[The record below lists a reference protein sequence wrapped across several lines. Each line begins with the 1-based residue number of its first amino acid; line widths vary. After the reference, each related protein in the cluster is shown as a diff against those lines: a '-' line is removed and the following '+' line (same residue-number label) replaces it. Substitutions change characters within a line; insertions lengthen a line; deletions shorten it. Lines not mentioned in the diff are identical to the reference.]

1 MGRGFAMWPAGGDR
15 RGRAGAWGRRFRC
28 AGARVAV
35 YSAIWAAA
43 LVEQGARALDNG
55 LGQTP
60 PMGWNS
66 WGLKHNISEEIIAA
80 QADAL
85 VASGL
90 RDVGYRYLNLDGGWQ
105 DPQRDASGNLRGS
118 KDLFPSGMGRLGEY
132 VHSNGL
138 LYGIYSS
145 AGFTACNGFPGSFGY
160 EEADAQRFADWGVD
174 YLKYDNCAD
183 GAVDPYTRYE
193 RMSQA
198 LNRTGRPIFFNICEW
213 GIQQPWRWAHKIANS
228 WRTTPDIVNSFLHG
242 YGSCHSIQ
250 NIIMQNEVTHPY
262 AGPNR
267 GFNDPDLLQVGLDG
281 VSDVEGKSQFS
292 IWAIMKAPLL
302 INADLRNMSEATL
315 TTLRNEEVI
324 AVNQD
329 PLGMQGRRIRQTVDI
344 ASGALDVW
352 AGPLEGGDIA
362 VVLFNQANL
371 GSGEQ
376 TITLHWEDIGLD
388 PRDEAAVRD
397 LWAHTTLGTFSG
409 DFSASVAPHDC
420 VVLRVTPL
428 GRPSSRDWAA
438 PTRAPVDFI

>member
-1 MGRGFAMWPAGGDR
+1 
-15 RGRAGAWGRRFRC
+15 RAGAWGRRFRC

-267 GFNDPDLLQVGLDG
+267 GFNDPDLLQVGLD
-281 VSDVEGKSQFS
+281 
-292 IWAIMKAPLL
+292 
-302 INADLRNMSEATL
+302 
-315 TTLRNEEVI
+315 
-324 AVNQD
+324 
-329 PLGMQGRRIRQTVDI
+329 
-344 ASGALDVW
+344 
-352 AGPLEGGDIA
+352 
-362 VVLFNQANL
+362 
-371 GSGEQ
+371 
-376 TITLHWEDIGLD
+376 
-388 PRDEAAVRD
+388 
-397 LWAHTTLGTFSG
+397 
-409 DFSASVAPHDC
+409 
-420 VVLRVTPL
+420 
-428 GRPSSRDWAA
+428 
-438 PTRAPVDFI
+438 